1 MKKCLFVFIVM
12 IIGIT
17 SCQKGITDVVDTGNT
32 GGDNNGG
39 DTTVLNA
46 LKGSW
51 NFTSV
56 SANTQNS
63 VEFTIDGETDKSL
76 SVTNYTS
83 QNNSGTLVIDDS
95 MFQMNN
101 YTYTIDTSI
110 ETYTY
115 INDILS
121 DSINVPFTYYVPA
134 TNSSAKYHLIGT
146 DSVYFPEGGF
156 ISSSSDSTAFKPY
169 GLKFSIT
176 GNILKFTQN
185 IHVDTTVVQSGITQH
200 ETATGTGTLLF
211 QKP

>member
-1 MKKCLFVFIVM
+1 MKKCLFVFIALT
-12 IIGIT
+12 IGFI
-17 SCQKGITDVVDTGNT
+17 SCQKGITDAIDTGDT

-39 DTTVLNA
+39 DTAVLNA

-63 VEFTIDGETDKSL
+63 VEFTIDGENDKSL

-95 MFQMNN
+95 MFRLNN
-101 YTYTIDTSI
+101 FTYVIDTSI
-110 ETYTY
+110 KTYNY
-115 INDILS
+115 IS
-121 DSINVPFTYYVPA
+121 DTLVDSVNVPFTYYVPA
-134 TNSSAKYHLIGT
+134 SNLSAKYQLIGS

-156 ISSSSDSTAFKPY
+156 VLPGDDSTTSKPY
-169 GLKFSIT
+169 GLKFIIT
-176 GNILKFTQN
+176 GNTLKFTQN
-185 IHVDTTVVQSGITQH
+185 LGIDSTVVELGVTQH
-200 ETATGTGTLLF
+200 VTTTGTGTLSF